1 MTSTKRRVFVK
12 IKSVLRALPQPIEAI
27 AAAVGRLFSPS
38 DDNYP
43 KTGVQPFSGDTP
55 DEHLHSP

>member
-1 MTSTKRRVFVK
+1 VFVK

>member
-1 MTSTKRRVFVK
+1 MTSTKRRVFAK
-12 IKSVLRALPQPIEAI
+12 AKRILQALPQPIEAI

-55 DEHLHSP
+55 DEHQHSP